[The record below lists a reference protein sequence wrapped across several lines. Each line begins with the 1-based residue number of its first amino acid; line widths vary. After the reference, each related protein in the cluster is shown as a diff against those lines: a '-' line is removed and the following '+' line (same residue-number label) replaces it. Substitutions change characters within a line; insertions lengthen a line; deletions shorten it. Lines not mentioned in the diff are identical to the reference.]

1 VKSGPIQPN
10 PIPGLSVGAGAQTGM
25 SASGH
30 RGLLK
35 QIRGIMIEEASAQD
49 RLDAVVRIIAT
60 SMVAE
65 VCSIYLRRTSEELEL
80 FATEGLNREAVH
92 KTRMRLS
99 EGLVGDVAR
108 AGAPLNLMDA
118 PAHPSFSYRP
128 ETGEDPFL
136 SFLGVPLLRGGRTIG
151 VLVVQNRVQRQYTD
165 EEVEDLQIIAMVL
178 AEIVTAGELV
188 GLEELK
194 DIALAPQKPE
204 RLKGSSFADGLAQG
218 VVILHDVPVTS
229 EHLLSD
235 DPALEEIRLEKGITA
250 LREQI
255 DEMFEGQHGL
265 SGPTF
270 DVLETYRMFAHD
282 RGWTR
287 GLTEAVRSGL
297 TAEAAV
303 ERVRN
308 EHRARM
314 NSARDSYMRERLHDL
329 EDLANR
335 LLRVLAGKKTV
346 ARAIPDNAI
355 FVARDLGPADLLE
368 YDRTRLKG
376 ILLEEGSN
384 ANHAAIVARA
394 LQIPCVGRLQGLRDK
409 VSEGDSVIV
418 DGETGEAYLRPKP
431 DVIAII
437 HSRLQV
443 RDQRKAEFTRI
454 KDTPAVSRDGARIT
468 LLMNAGLEF
477 DLELLDETGAEGIG
491 LFRTEFQFMVSE
503 DLPRLKR
510 QTELYKRVI
519 DAAGDRPVIF
529 RTLDL
534 GGDKI
539 LPYMETVR
547 EENPALGWRAI
558 RMGLDRP
565 ALLRMQ
571 VRALI
576 TAAEGRELRIMMPM
590 VASIDEFRQ
599 AREYIDIEMNWAK
612 RRGRPLPSVLRVG
625 AMIECPSLLF
635 HLDALLP
642 MVDFASVGTNDL
654 TQYMFAAD
662 RTNPKMADRYDVL
675 SPPFLRALASIQRQA
690 EESGTPVSICGEIAG
705 KPLEAFVLV
714 ALGFNRLSMPPAGIG
729 QVKRMVLSTD
739 RDQSAKAINR
749 LMASTA
755 GSIRTEILSLA
766 RKLRVAL

>member
-1 VKSGPIQPN
+1 MTKAGPVRGQ
-10 PIPGLSVGAGAQTGM
+10 
-25 SASGH
+25 
-30 RGLLK
+30 RGLLR
-35 QIRGIMIEEASAQD
+35 QIREIMEDDQSAQS
-49 RLDAVVRIIAT
+49 RLDAVVRIIAS

-80 FATEGLNREAVH
+80 FATEGLNRDAVH

-99 EGLVGDVAR
+99 EGLVGEVAR

-128 ETGEDPFL
+128 ETGEDPYR

-151 VLVVQNRVQRQYTD
+151 VLVVQNMAARRYEE

-178 AEIVTAGELV
+178 AEIVTAGDLV
-188 GLEELK
+188 GIEELK
-194 DIALAPQKPE
+194 DIELSPSRPE
-204 RLKGSSFADGLAQG
+204 RIKGSIFADGIALG
-218 VVILHDVPVTS
+218 TVVLHEVPVTP
-229 EHLLSD
+229 EHLLTD
-235 DPALEEIRLEKGITA
+235 DPVAEEARLLNAISS

-255 DEMFEGQHGL
+255 DSMFEGQHGL
-265 SGPTF
+265 AGPTF

-287 GLTEAVRSGL
+287 NLVEAVRNGL

-308 EHRARM
+308 EQRARL
-314 NSARDSYMRERLHDL
+314 NSARDAYMRERLHDL

-335 LLRVLAGKKTV
+335 LLRVLAGKNTV
-346 ARAIPDNAI
+346 AREIPHDAIL
-355 FVARDLGPADLLE
+355 VARDLGPADLLE

-376 ILLEEGSN
+376 ILLEEGSSS
-384 ANHAAIVARA
+384 NHAAIVARA
-394 LQIPCVGRLQGLRDK
+394 LQIPCVGRLQSLRDK
-409 VSEGDSVIV
+409 VNQGDPVIV
-418 DGETGEAYLRPKP
+418 DGETGEAYLRPRP
-431 DVIAII
+431 DITGAAMARID
-437 HSRLQV
+437 V
-443 RDQRKAEFTRI
+443 RAQRKAEFGRI
-454 KDTPAVSRDGARIT
+454 KDVPAVTKDGQRIT

-477 DLELLDETGAEGIG
+477 DIEIMNETGAEGIG

-510 QTELYKRVI
+510 QTELYERI
-519 DAAGDRPVIF
+519 MDGAGDRPVTF

-539 LPYMETVR
+539 LPYMEMER

-571 VRALI
+571 LRALL
-576 TAAEGRELRIMMPM
+576 TAARGRELRIMFPM
-590 VASIDEFRQ
+590 VASIDEFRT
-599 AREYIDIEMNWAK
+599 AREMVDIECAWAR
-612 RRGRPLPSVLRVG
+612 RRGRPLPATLRVG

-642 MVDFASVGTNDL
+642 LVDFASVGTNDL
-654 TQYMFAAD
+654 TQYLFAAD
-662 RTNPKMADRYDVL
+662 RTNPKMSDRYDPL
-675 SPPFLRALASIQRQA
+675 SPPLLRALSSIQKAA

-705 KPLEAFVLV
+705 RPLEAFVLI
-714 ALGFNRLSMPPAGIG
+714 ALGFNRLSMPPAGLG
-729 QVKRMVLSTD
+729 QVKRMILSCD
-739 RDQSAKAINR
+739 RENAAKAVTK
-749 LMASTA
+749 LM
-755 GSIRTEILSLA
+755 GSSNGSLRNEILSLA
-766 RKLRVAL
+766 RKLNVDL